1 MNHTLIEAERGDGT
15 MYQVKDESIHRERA
29 VDTRQQQ
36 VNDTTPIMPDRAN
49 IKRRIVLILEN
60 IFVFVATACMYP
72 VIVHN
77 QRLWADIL
85 RFFEENTLELDALKL
100 AGHEKRD
107 KGRRG
112 DSKPSEL
119 ARSVLLQEQKAG
131 YQDGE
136 ENRAMSMMDK

>member
-1 MNHTLIEAERGDGT
+1 MEYTEKNEDIYL
-15 MYQVKDESIHRERA
+15 ERA
-29 VDTRQQQ
+29 VDARPQQI
-36 VNDTTPIMPDRAN
+36 NGSISIMPRRAI

-60 IFVFVATACMYP
+60 IFVFIATACMYP
-72 VIVHN
+72 VIVNN

-107 KGRRG
+107 KGSRG

-136 ENRAMSMMDK
+136 ENRAMSMIDE